1 MCTSSGSKWLCL
13 VLAIK
18 LAHLALKQSEA
29 SSQASGNII
38 FEAWVPCSAHILY
51 GLWHSSK
58 MAALAAASFLSF
70 SFYSSSFHL
79 LSLNSF
85 FLLSLFA
92 LLVLSLFLQ
101 IRALIIVMAGI
112 YQVLT
117 MYQAV
122 GSPWAPEQP
131 SEEDIVIIIPTL
143 QTNNW
148 SEGELGNL
156 PKGAQQENIGKPH
169 SDWHH
174 ISCSFSITSYWGQKE
189 IEWNIDVSEA

>member
-1 MCTSSGSKWLCL
+1 MCASGGSKWICL

-18 LAHLALKQSEA
+18 LPHLALKQSKA
-29 SSQASGNII
+29 FSQASGNII

-51 GLWHSSK
+51 GLWCSSK

-70 SFYSSSFHL
+70 SFYSSSFHF
-79 LSLNSF
+79 LSLNSV

-92 LLVLSLFLQ
+92 LLVLSLFLH

-117 MYQAV
+117 RYQAV
-122 GSPWAPEQP
+122 GSAWAPEQP
-131 SEEDIVIIIPTL
+131 SEVDIVIIIPTSR
-143 QTNNW
+143 TNNW

-156 PKGAQQENIGKPH
+156 PKGAQQENIGEPH

-189 IEWNIDVSEA
+189 RE

>member
-1 MCTSSGSKWLCL
+1 
-13 VLAIK
+13 
-18 LAHLALKQSEA
+18 
-29 SSQASGNII
+29 
-38 FEAWVPCSAHILY
+38 
-51 GLWHSSK
+51 

-92 LLVLSLFLQ
+92 LLVLSFFLQ

-122 GSPWAPEQP
+122 GSA
-131 SEEDIVIIIPTL
+131 
-143 QTNNW
+143 
-148 SEGELGNL
+148 
-156 PKGAQQENIGKPH
+156 
-169 SDWHH
+169 
-174 ISCSFSITSYWGQKE
+174 
-189 IEWNIDVSEA
+189 

>member
-1 MCTSSGSKWLCL
+1 MIQQL
-13 VLAIK
+13 
-18 LAHLALKQSEA
+18 
-29 SSQASGNII
+29 
-38 FEAWVPCSAHILY
+38 
-51 GLWHSSK
+51 
-58 MAALAAASFLSF
+58 
-70 SFYSSSFHL
+70 
-79 LSLNSF
+79 
-85 FLLSLFA
+85 
-92 LLVLSLFLQ
+92 
-101 IRALIIVMAGI
+101 AGI

-122 GSPWAPEQP
+122 GSAWAPEQP

-174 ISCSFSITSYWGQKE
+174 ISCFFPLLHIGAKRK
-189 IEWNIDVSEA
+189 